1 MKCFTKTVSFYC
13 ILLARFMNVGIDP
26 KIVEVRPHGPIITR
40 DRRLADKH
48 VDFWIKTD
56 KNKGT

>member
-1 MKCFTKTVSFYC
+1 
-13 ILLARFMNVGIDP
+13 MNVGIDP